1 MAVLCGAAA
10 LTTSLAACG
19 GSPSGSGTDAA
30 AIVRVPGTEPQQGLI
45 PAMTNE
51 NGGGRVV
58 DMLYSGLVYYD
69 AEGEVHNEMA
79 ESIDKEGDKTYKVT
93 LKPDITFSDGTPV
106 TAATFV
112 DTWNYAVA
120 NEQLNESFFSSIK
133 GYSEGVEEMEGL
145 KVLDDLTLSLIH
157 I

>member
-1 MAVLCGAAA
+1 
-10 LTTSLAACG
+10 
-19 GSPSGSGTDAA
+19 
-30 AIVRVPGTEPQQGLI
+30 
-45 PAMTNE
+45 MTNE

-93 LKPDITFSDGTPV
+93 LKPDITFSDGTPI

-145 KVLDDLTLSLIH
+145 KVLDDLTFTVELT
-157 I
+157 